1 MLSTKKEIRKVN
13 LSDLNPYWETD
24 ELIDY
29 LLDIKTYTIVNDLSD
44 KKPYI
49 EYEMQDLYTVWD
61 NLRLLL
67 IFKI

>member
-1 MLSTKKEIRKVN
+1 MLSTKKEIRKIN

-29 LLDIKTYTIVNDLSD
+29 LLDIKTYILVNDLSD
-44 KKPYI
+44 KKPFI